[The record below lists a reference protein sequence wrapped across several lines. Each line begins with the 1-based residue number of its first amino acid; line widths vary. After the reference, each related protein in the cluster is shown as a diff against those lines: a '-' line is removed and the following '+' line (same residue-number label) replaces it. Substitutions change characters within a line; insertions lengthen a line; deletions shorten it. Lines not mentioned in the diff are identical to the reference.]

1 MKIDLQSDITT
12 EMVENIYTKIYVI
25 TKKDGTAALKVEVS
39 INKYSHNGEVYVS
52 ASILNQF
59 KFGGYSKIINDYIKK
74 GINKYCSDN
83 KIILSSKPKKSLY
96 GSYSAKVKSIG

>member
-12 EMVENIYTKIYVI
+12 EMVENIKRKVYVI
-25 TKKDGTAALKVEVS
+25 AKKDGTPALKIEVS
-39 INKYSHNGEVYVS
+39 INKYSHNGIVEVS
-52 ASILNQF
+52 ADLYGYI

-74 GINKYCSDN
+74 SINKYCSDN
-83 KIILSSKPKKSLY
+83 KIILVGKPKKSLY